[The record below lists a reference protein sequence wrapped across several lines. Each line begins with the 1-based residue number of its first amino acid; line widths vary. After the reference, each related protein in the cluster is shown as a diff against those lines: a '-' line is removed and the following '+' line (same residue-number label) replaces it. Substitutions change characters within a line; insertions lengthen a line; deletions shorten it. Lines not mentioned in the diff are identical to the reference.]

1 MRRVSM
7 FCMALLAICGC
18 ARELCGPEAG
28 GGGQEVAFEVCV
40 HDGTRS
46 IISPD
51 ESALDDLCLVIYR
64 EGSLWGTRYFD
75 DVSDVSLVLDVG
87 RTYDV
92 YALANVGEVAPVQRE
107 KDFLMDF
114 CLTIDGVEDLD
125 GCLPM
130 ASECVPVAVTA
141 GMPSV
146 RVELV
151 RLASKIRFAVGNDA
165 LKGLRVE
172 SVRLCQSALKV
183 FPFSDFGG
191 AGSKVTAFAE
201 TADGDYASA
210 DDLEVLNAGGTVCFY
225 TLENCQGVLLPGNL
239 DPWLKVPE
247 SLGNEAGLATYI
259 EVGCR
264 FDDTA
269 SYDGTVLY
277 RFYLGRD
284 DCSDFNVVRNSD
296 MMITLCLTEEGI
308 GKVSWKVEPDVE
320 MPDVS
325 LDYVWQSAEYIFQ
338 YSSLEFPTASSDDP
352 VILEVCGEKITV
364 TGERQ
369 KKLFNV
375 KGSDGSIIAFF
386 AIVPQ
391 APHKVFYNIWHDKE
405 PLEIALTRGSV
416 SETLCC
422 RPKGVKLVLCAD
434 GETEA
439 DVVVLNESGLIPV
452 DAYVY
457 LADEDDGTIL
467 ELEDFFM
474 PEDYA
479 EYVGE
484 GPDYQIREAMVCL
497 DDMYEKQA
505 GIAYKASSMDECGLD
520 EGGDYLQGFRFYGLN
535 AGGTVPKK
543 ISLSLYDEN
552 IFCLPESSEVSLI
565 IRPAFPSQGHL
576 GEFVNCQFAPG
587 NLREDELR
595 IGLPAASAGGDEVSV
610 DLKRVAL
617 GDLSVAPDQTLWESG
632 EDCDVSATMSSDFMR
647 LRFSEP
653 ELSDYKILPCGA
665 MMAKTS
671 VVNPISGR
679 LIEGFYTFDLVL
691 YLSVGLQADVSG
703 YELAYSFVPF
713 TEWSLPEYSD
723 FWNDAIGGMLYVKAR
738 DYYGGGSVERRVQV
752 DVPKSADEHPLVYTL
767 PQHFSAVGQDAVFD
781 EIVSCLLPLKNTVMG
796 FSFYSSS
803 SQTVDALEI
812 TRSNASAYP
821 MYQDYVDGAKG
832 YYRIVRQCD
841 AGNLVE
847 KFGLE
852 NYMIEVAYG
861 SFEAY

>member
-1 MRRVSM
+1 MRRVST
-7 FCMALLAICGC
+7 FCMALLAMCGC
-18 ARELCGPEAG
+18 ARELCGPETG
-28 GGGQEVAFEVCV
+28 GGVQEVSFDVCV

-64 EGSLWGTRYFD
+64 EGSLWDTRYFD
-75 DVSDVSLVLDVG
+75 DVSDVSLVLDAG

-92 YALANVGEVAPVQRE
+92 YALANVGDVTAVQSE
-107 KDFLMDF
+107 KDFLTDF

-125 GCLPM
+125 EHLPM
-130 ASECVPVAVTA
+130 ASKCIPVTVIA

-146 RVELV
+146 RMELV
-151 RLASKIRFAVGNDA
+151 RLASKIRFTVSNDA

-183 FPFSDFGG
+183 FPFNGFGG
-191 AGSKVTAFAE
+191 VGSKVAAFAE

-296 MMITLCLTEEGI
+296 MKITLCLTEEGMER
-308 GKVSWKVEPDVE
+308 VSWKVEADVE

-338 YSSLEFPTASSDDP
+338 YSSLEFPTASSDGP
-352 VILEVCGEKITV
+352 VILEVCGEKISV

-369 KKLFNV
+369 EKLFNV
-375 KGSDGSIIAFF
+375 KDSDGNTIGFF

-405 PLEIALTRGSV
+405 ALEIALTRGAV
-416 SETLCC
+416 SETLYC

-439 DVVVLNESGLIPV
+439 DVVVVNESGLIPV

-484 GPDYQIREAMVCL
+484 DPDYQIREAMVCL
-497 DDMYEKQA
+497 DDMSGERNAYEV
-505 GIAYKASSMDECGLD
+505 SDLDVCGLD
-520 EGGDYLQGFRFYGLN
+520 EGDDYLQGFRFYGLD

-552 IFCLPESSEVSLI
+552 VFCLPEISEVSLI

-576 GEFVNCQFAPG
+576 GEFVNYQFAPG
-587 NLREDELR
+587 NMRRDELR
-595 IGLPAASAGGDEVSV
+595 IGLPAASAGGDGVSV
-610 DLKRVAL
+610 NLRRVAL
-617 GDLSVAPDQTLWESG
+617 DDLSTVPDQTLWESG
-632 EDCDVSATMSSDFMR
+632 EDCDVSVTMSSDFMR
-647 LRFSEP
+647 LRFNEP
-653 ELSDYKILPCGA
+653 ELSDYKVLPCGA
-665 MMAKTS
+665 MMAEAS

-691 YLSVGLQADVSG
+691 YLSVGIQVDVSG

-752 DVPKSADEHPLVYTL
+752 DVPKSAGEHPLVYTL
-767 PQHFSAVGQDAVFD
+767 PQHFSPVGQDAVFD
-781 EIVSCLLPLKNTVMG
+781 EIVSCLLPLKNTVMD
-796 FSFYSSS
+796 FSFYYSSS
-803 SQTVDALEI
+803 RTVDALEI
-812 TRSNASAYP
+812 TRGSASAYT
-821 MYQDYVDGAKG
+821 MYQDYADGAKG
-832 YYRIVRQCD
+832 YYHIVRQCD

-852 NYMIEVAYG
+852 NHMVEVAYG